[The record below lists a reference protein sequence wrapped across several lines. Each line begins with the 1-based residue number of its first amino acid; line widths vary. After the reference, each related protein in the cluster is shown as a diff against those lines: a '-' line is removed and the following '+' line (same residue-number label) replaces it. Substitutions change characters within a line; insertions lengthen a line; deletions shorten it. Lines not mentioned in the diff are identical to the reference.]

1 MECVKKKKRKKS
13 RMGRPP
19 LGKEARM
26 TTLSIRASEIELAVW
41 RKAAK
46 AAGMPLGPYL
56 LAPRRE
62 ELKQGE

>member
-1 MECVKKKKRKKS
+1 
-13 RMGRPP
+13 
-19 LGKEARM
+19 M
-26 TTLSIRASEIELAVW
+26 TTLTIRVSQNELAVW

-62 ELKQGE
+62 ELEREKRHG

>member
-1 MECVKKKKRKKS
+1 
-13 RMGRPP
+13 MG
-19 LGKEARM
+19 KDARM
-26 TTLSIRASEIELAVW
+26 TTLSIRASENELAVW

>member
-1 MECVKKKKRKKS
+1 MKKKRKKS

-19 LGKEARM
+19 LGRDARM
-26 TTLSIRASEIELAVW
+26 TTLTFRVSENELAVW
-41 RKAAK
+41 RRAAK

-62 ELKQGE
+62 ELEREQQHG